1 MTGSCFCLD
10 RGIGSDE
17 LEDDAVCAVLR
28 LAQKRRILHVLN
40 RPRQSPSPPPA
51 PPFAPGGLSL
61 SLRIAARAF
70 SMPSSSRAQEK
81 VAHARS
87 AASRVL
93 LRIREAFDR
102 ALTVLGLRS
111 ASAGS
116 HASSRAPTES
126 AYSAAGHGDEVEEG
140 DEEHDELRARYRRRL
155 ASWDQRM

>member
-1 MTGSCFCLD
+1 MRRER
-10 RGIGSDE
+10 RGKKK
-17 LEDDAVCAVLR
+17 CP
-28 LAQKRRILHVLN
+28 

-61 SLRIAARAF
+61 TLRVAARAF

-102 ALTVLGLRS
+102 ALTVLGLGTLITIFS
-111 ASAGS
+111 FPYVSGEEGED
-116 HASSRAPTES
+116 P
-126 AYSAAGHGDEVEEG
+126 GDEG
-140 DEEHDELRARYRRRL
+140 H
-155 ASWDQRM
+155 